1 MDSFATR
8 LCHLRESHELKKNE
22 LARILN
28 VSPACVSQYERG
40 DSIPGYDIICNIS
53 QYFGVSIDYLL
64 GNKLSGLDVQLED
77 DFTKEISYVSLINL
91 CNGIPTE
98 KRDALLH
105 IIKAL
110 R

>member
-1 MDSFATR
+1 MDSFAKR
-8 LCHLRESHELKKNE
+8 LCHLRESKELKKNE

-28 VSPACVSQYERG
+28 VSPACISQYERG
-40 DSIPGYDIICNIS
+40 DSVPGYDIMSDIS

-64 GNKLSGLDVQLED
+64 GNMHSGLDVQLED

-91 CNGIPTE
+91 CNSIPVE

-105 IIKAL
+105 IINAL